1 MVQLGERFLYAFEI
15 TGACIIGLI
24 FVGMAMTSESADM
37 AWKLVIA
44 AVLCFCIALFF
55 GVMYITNTKER
66 EKRKFRM

>member
-24 FVGMAMTSESADM
+24 FVGMAVTSQSADM
-37 AWKLVIA
+37 AWKLMIA

-55 GVMYITNTKER
+55 GVMYMTNAKER

>member
-24 FVGMAMTSESADM
+24 FVGMAVTSDSADM

-55 GVMYITNTKER
+55 G
-66 EKRKFRM
+66 

>member
-24 FVGMAMTSESADM
+24 FVVMAVSAESADM

-44 AVLCFCIALFF
+44 AVLCFCIGLVF
-55 GVMYITNTKER
+55 GVMYISNNR
-66 EKRKFRM
+66 EKEKNRFKM